1 MRLRITV
8 RRHDLPDC
16 PIIWDANTETHAL
29 TVSELLH
36 DVNEVVPIESAE
48 WGLEDY
54 AVEVKGTG
62 KVNYEC
68 LHFQPVSRVMKEDDE
83 VIIRPLLT
91 QDLRIRRISG
101 RHQISSDGKHLV
113 DGVAFGR
120 PMLRRPANRPAI
132 DIPPRKRRKIIL
144 DEADNENEEDDTFL
158 AEQYWRSHEFMP
170 GQLTIEAGAY
180 DNEDDEEDDDF
191 DPDAVVG
198 SDESDEVD
206 DDEMTDE
213 EDEATEGEDGV
224 TDEDADEDAD
234 EEITRDSNG
243 NRQLV
248 LHADFEN
255 EDEEDDEDFEPEGNI
270 DEDEVVIISSGEDD
284 TQDEES
290 HSNTIKNKRKHTPK
304 DEELSTTREAS
315 QGGAR
320 NESKEDKI
328 HTSVGVI
335 KHIVRRSHG
344 DMSQAYDALAI
355 GYTPAKSKSSL
366 LKASKSPKLQPT
378 SAKDNPQTTKDKTDK
393 KQHLT
398 NSTDTR
404 KSDREDIDSD
414 EASSG
419 EEAEDLLLNHYDHH
433 GLPSGS
439 ITSGRALK
447 FMAEVTANSVTA
459 ESKSSKDITV
469 KNRKSD
475 KPSSRETY
483 SKGLT
488 STPIIDLETN
498 DEESSEDSSEEEED
512 SSSDDSSD
520 ESSSEDDSEEPEA
533 ADSSSSDSDSESDSD
548 SDSSSEASS
557 DEEAAPEVQ
566 SSKSRPEIT
575 KAKLSPEPTVVP
587 APEPRVPPGQGKKQ
601 TQSRNQRRRQS
612 IALSKL
618 KEKHILPEDT
628 KPSEFSK
635 LDVNDSTSPEDA
647 LAALMALRVNM
658 NSKNIR
664 AGTSKAMTKADEFET
679 RKRELLASLAS
690 GGIEVGQP
698 ERKQQRGS
706 GSPSNGNAVA
716 GSASDGNTEMNLDP
730 PEHASNGLNNN
741 SIEAITDI
749 QVTTNGVEPDM
760 PLSNTGAAD
769 PGKPISEP
777 RRAKLDLGAG
787 RRLLFGALGMKN
799 PKTKQ
804 DEDKLRNDLL
814 KDIKVQKPTNS
825 AVESASNAVKPMAE
839 DDSWREKINYRAVEC
854 CHEGVV
860 LSEPPFPFIQRWDP
874 QQNGKRKNQAQH
886 QNEDSRKSKKQKRR
900 KGKQNYVEEHEDT
913 EEPSLPSYPPHATET
928 QSTEQSLPARQIEI
942 TEFRSDAEP
951 NSQGIDDLMELPED
965 PSSLSS
971 LDAAAIKPGMVI
983 AFKQFIMDESTRWQ
997 PQISEYRTAS
1007 VLATNEKGEIS
1018 LVLAKRDR
1026 EQSVKN
1032 YDEDGQRIWGKFE
1045 MPNDDEEYMD
1055 EDDNGERLLTFKELV
1070 EPKLVSSAPVSLS
1083 TEPFKT
1089 GLTTDESVTLGNDE
1103 ESEAPFSHVTET
1115 QLHSDIDLSASSQIP
1130 GETTTPHAQRPELD
1144 LPAALLPESITDN
1157 DREEISRMIK
1167 EAGFRSNVPSS
1178 VIRNL
1183 GPNGSETPREAA
1195 ELEKLRKDMAEIDQS
1210 SYSPKFNGFGTSSPI
1225 RQREISPSPGMQQP
1239 SWQNEASQEF
1249 AGPFPH
1255 ENYANAQNEQ
1265 SRRLGSNDA
1274 VDADDQTTSQNSHN
1288 DKSAGKVNVNKAHA
1302 QSEAL
1307 QPKEKAAKPVR
1318 KNAQGDAASDLLD
1331 ENTIVVDTGVEY
1343 PNLSG
1348 SFSSLVTDHGRQPD
1362 FNFDDS
1368 GPKEINGSK
1377 EHAEMNNTTHNAEIH
1392 ELEPELPSPRQRSRT
1407 ADEPIDLDKLIEPS
1421 SDDFPTVQE
1430 ILSQASQSHG
1440 NFENE
1445 GSRDV
1450 SKSQAVGEKSKKIL
1464 AAFDTQ
1470 SSEIKPGVKSE
1481 KILAAFADSES
1492 ESETEKKSK
1501 KVRAAFADDSDSDVP
1516 GTTTE
1521 RKTKTV
1527 LAAFAD
1533 SDPSEGE
1540 NEVTPKPSKPPKPQ
1554 TSQADFSIP
1563 EGSQFLDL
1571 TRSSDAEAGADS
1583 DEEPA
1588 FEQYKQP
1595 KQKPQGS
1602 DDDPDL
1608 TITSTGWG
1616 PKKDSTLKGLKR
1628 YDSNSSRSKSAKR
1641 KF

>member
-1 MRLRITV
+1 MMRL
-8 RRHDLPDC
+8 C
-16 PIIWDANTETHAL
+16 AL
-29 TVSELLH
+29 YRTLNVCLQIVL
-36 DVNEVVPIESAE
+36 I
-48 WGLEDY
+48 DY
-54 AVEVKGTG
+54 
-62 KVNYEC
+62 Y
-68 LHFQPVSRVMKEDDE
+68 S
-83 VIIRPLLT
+83 IRPLLT

-132 DIPPRKRRKIIL
+132 DIPPRKRRKLML
-144 DEADNENEEDDTFL
+144 DEVDSENNEDDSL
-158 AEQYWRSHEFMP
+158 QAAQYWRSNESIP
-170 GQLTIEAGAY
+170 AQLAIEAGTY
-180 DNEDDEEDDDF
+180 DDEDDEEDDDDF
-191 DPDAVVG
+191 DPDAIVD

-206 DDEMTDE
+206 D
-213 EDEATEGEDGV
+213 EGEDEDDEV
-224 TDEDADEDAD
+224 TDEDDEATDEEEVTDKAAD
-234 EEITRDSNG
+234 EEITRDSDG

-255 EDEEDDEDFEPEGNI
+255 EDEEDDEDFEPEGNF
-270 DEDEVVIISSGEDD
+270 DEDEVIVISSEEDD
-284 TQDEES
+284 TQDEDP
-290 HSNTIKNKRKHTPK
+290 HSDTLKNKRKHAPQDK
-304 DEELSTTREAS
+304 ELSTTGES
-315 QGGAR
+315 TQGGMR

-328 HTSVGVI
+328 RRLHTAFPDTSVGVI

-355 GYTPAKSKSSL
+355 GYIPARSKSSL
-366 LKASKSPKLQPT
+366 MKASKSSKPPPIT
-378 SAKDNPQTTKDKTDK
+378 AKDSTQTTKVKTGK
-393 KQHLT
+393 EQHLT
-398 NSTDTR
+398 NNKGIR
-404 KSDREDIDSD
+404 ESDQGDIDSD

-419 EEAEDLLLNHYDHH
+419 EDVEDLLLNHYDHH

-439 ITSGRALK
+439 ITSGKALK

-459 ESKSSKDITV
+459 DSKSSKDLTV
-469 KNRKSD
+469 TNRTSD
-475 KPSSRETY
+475 KSTSQVTY

-488 STPIIDLETN
+488 STPVIDLKTD
-498 DEESSEDSSEEEED
+498 DEESSEDSSSEEED

-520 ESSSEDDSEEPEA
+520 DSSSEDDSEEPEA
-533 ADSSSSDSDSESDSD
+533 ADSLSSDSDSESDSD

-566 SSKSRPEIT
+566 SSKSRPAT
-575 KAKLSPEPTVVP
+575 TNVKPLSPEPKVVSDP
-587 APEPRVPPGQGKKQ
+587 GPKIPPGQGKKS

-612 IALSKL
+612 LALSKL

-628 KPSEFSK
+628 KASEFSQ
-635 LDVNDSTSPEDA
+635 LNVNDSTSPEDA
-647 LAALMALRVNM
+647 LAALIALRANL
-658 NSKNIR
+658 NSENIR
-664 AGTSKAMTKADEFET
+664 GGTSKAMAKADEFET
-679 RKRELLASLAS
+679 RRRELLASLAS
-690 GGIEVGQP
+690 GGVEVGQP
-698 ERKQQRGS
+698 PRKQQRVS
-706 GSPSNGNAVA
+706 GSPSNGKAVV
-716 GSASDGNTEMNLDP
+716 GNASDENIEMNLDP
-730 PEHASNGLNNN
+730 PENASNGLNN
-741 SIEAITDI
+741 SSTEAATNV
-749 QVTTNGVEPDM
+749 QSATNGVESEI
-760 PLSNTGAAD
+760 PLSKTGTTE
-769 PGKPISEP
+769 PGKSISES

-814 KDIKVQKPTNS
+814 KDVKVQKPANPV
-825 AVESASNAVKPMAE
+825 VEPTSNTVE
-839 DDSWREKINYRAVEC
+839 LVVDDDSWREKINYRAVEC

-886 QNEDSRKSKKQKRR
+886 HNEDSRKSKKQKRR
-900 KGKQNYVEEHEDT
+900 KGKQNYVEEQEDP
-913 EEPSLPSYPPHATET
+913 EESSLPNYPPHATET

-983 AFKQFIMDESTRWQ
+983 AFKQYIMDESTRWQ

-1007 VLATNEKGEIS
+1007 VLATNGNGEIS

-1026 EQSVKN
+1026 EQPIKN

-1045 MPNDDEEYMD
+1045 MPNDDEDYMD
-1055 EDDNGERLLTFKELV
+1055 EDDNGERLLTFNELV

-1115 QLHSDIDLSASSQIP
+1115 QLHSDVEFSAGSQIL
-1130 GETTTPHAQRPELD
+1130 GDTTTPHAQRPELD

-1210 SYSPKFNGFGTSSPI
+1210 SYSPKFNGFGSSSPI
-1225 RQREISPSPGMQQP
+1225 RQRQISPSPGMQQP
-1239 SWQNEASQEF
+1239 SWQAEASQEL
-1249 AGPFPH
+1249 ADPLPH
-1255 ENYANAQNEQ
+1255 EKDATAKKEQNG
-1265 SRRLGSNDA
+1265 RPGSKDT
-1274 VDADDQTTSQNSHN
+1274 VSSDDQATTPQNAHN
-1288 DKSAGKVNVNKAHA
+1288 DKSARKVNVDKAHA

-1307 QPKEKAAKPVR
+1307 QLKEEAAKPVR
-1318 KNAQGDAASDLLD
+1318 KDAQVDAPSDLVD
-1331 ENTIVVDTGVEY
+1331 SNTIVVDTGVEY

-1362 FNFDDS
+1362 FNFEDS
-1368 GPKEINGSK
+1368 GPKEINRSK
-1377 EHAEMNNTTHNAEIH
+1377 EHDVEMNNTAHNAEIH
-1392 ELEPELPSPRQRSRT
+1392 ELEPELPRRRSST
-1407 ADEPIDLDKLIEPS
+1407 ADEPIDLDKMVEPS

-1430 ILSQASQSHG
+1430 ILSQASQSHV
-1440 NFENE
+1440 NLETE
-1445 GSRDV
+1445 DSRNL
-1450 SKSQAVGEKSKKIL
+1450 SKSQAVAEKSKSIL

-1470 SSEIKPGVKSE
+1470 SSDIKPGIKSE
-1481 KILAAFADSES
+1481 KILAAFAGSES

-1521 RKTKTV
+1521 MKTKKV

-1533 SDPSEGE
+1533 SGSSDGE
-1540 NEVTPKPSKPPKPQ
+1540 NEITPKPAKPSK
-1554 TSQADFSIP
+1554 SQASKADFPIP

-1571 TRSSDAEAGADS
+1571 TRSSDAEAEADS

-1588 FEQYKQP
+1588 FERYKQP
-1595 KQKPQGS
+1595 KQKAQGS
-1602 DDDPDL
+1602 DEDPDI

-1616 PKKDSTLKGLKR
+1616 PKKGSTLKGLKR
-1628 YDSNSSRSKSAKR
+1628 HDSNGLGSKSAKR

>member
-1 MRLRITV
+1 MLAAFLISTMRLRITV

-16 PIIWDANTETHAL
+16 PIIWDANIETHAL
-29 TVSELLH
+29 TISELLN
-36 DVNEVVPIESAE
+36 DINEVVPIESAE

-83 VIIRPLLT
+83 VITLDICLQIVLIDDYSIRPLLT

-132 DIPPRKRRKIIL
+132 DIPPRKRRKLML
-144 DEADNENEEDDTFL
+144 DEADNENEEDDK
-158 AEQYWRSHEFMP
+158 
-170 GQLTIEAGAY
+170 
-180 DNEDDEEDDDF
+180 
-191 DPDAVVG
+191 
-198 SDESDEVD
+198 
-206 DDEMTDE
+206 
-213 EDEATEGEDGV
+213 
-224 TDEDADEDAD
+224 
-234 EEITRDSNG
+234 
-243 NRQLV
+243 
-248 LHADFEN
+248 
-255 EDEEDDEDFEPEGNI
+255 DDEDFEPEGNI
-270 DEDEVVIISSGEDD
+270 DEDEVAIISSGEDD

-290 HSNTIKNKRKHTPK
+290 HPNTFKNKRKDTSE
-304 DEELSTTREAS
+304 DEELSTTGEAS
-315 QGGAR
+315 QGGMR

-328 HTSVGVI
+328 RRLHTAFPDTSVGVI

-355 GYTPAKSKSSL
+355 GYIPAKSKSSL
-366 LKASKSPKLQPT
+366 LKASKSPKLPPT
-378 SAKDNPQTTKDKTDK
+378 SAKDNPQTTKDKTGK

-398 NSTDTR
+398 NSKDTR
-404 KSDREDIDSD
+404 ESDQEDIDSD
-414 EASSG
+414 EPSSW

-459 ESKSSKDITV
+459 DSKSSKDLTV
-469 KNRKSD
+469 TNRSSVKSN
-475 KPSSRETY
+475 SQETY

-488 STPIIDLETN
+488 STPAIDLETD
-498 DEESSEDSSEEEED
+498 DEESSEDSSSEEED

-520 ESSSEDDSEEPEA
+520 DSSSEDDSEEPEA

-557 DEEAAPEVQ
+557 DEEAGPEVQ
-566 SSKSRPEIT
+566 SSKPTPEMT
-575 KAKLSPEPTVVP
+575 KAKLSPEPNVVP
-587 APEPRVPPGQGKKQ
+587 APEPRVPPGQGKKE
-601 TQSRNQRRRQS
+601 TQARNQRRRQS
-612 IALSKL
+612 LALSKL

-628 KPSEFSK
+628 KASEFSK
-635 LDVNDSTSPEDA
+635 LNVNDSTSPEDA
-647 LAALMALRVNM
+647 LAALMALRANM

-664 AGTSKAMTKADEFET
+664 GGTSKAMAEADEFET
-679 RKRELLASLAS
+679 RRRELLASLAS
-690 GGIEVGQP
+690 GGVEVGQP
-698 ERKQQRGS
+698 ERKQQRVS
-706 GSPSNGNAVA
+706 GSPSNGNAVV
-716 GSASDGNTEMNLDP
+716 GNASDGNTEMDLDP

-741 SIEAITDI
+741 STEAATHI
-749 QVTTNGVEPDM
+749 QVATNGVESEI
-760 PLSNTGAAD
+760 PLAKTGAAE

-814 KDIKVQKPTNS
+814 KDIKVQKPTNPV
-825 AVESASNAVKPMAE
+825 VEPTSNAVEPVVD

-860 LSEPPFPFIQRWDP
+860 LSEPPFPFVQRWDP

-886 QNEDSRKSKKQKRR
+886 HNEDSRKSKKQKRR
-900 KGKQNYVEEHEDT
+900 KGKQNYVEEHEDP
-913 EEPSLPSYPPHATET
+913 EEPSLQSYPPHTTET

-971 LDAAAIKPGMVI
+971 LDAAVIKPGMVI

-1007 VLATNEKGEIS
+1007 VLATNGNGEIS

-1026 EQSVKN
+1026 EQPVKN

-1045 MPNDDEEYMD
+1045 MPNDDEDYMD

-1115 QLHSDIDLSASSQIP
+1115 QLHSDIDFSACSQIP
-1130 GETTTPHAQRPELD
+1130 GDTMTPHAQRPELD

-1210 SYSPKFNGFGTSSPI
+1210 SYSPKFNGFGSSSPI
-1225 RQREISPSPGMQQP
+1225 RQRQTSPSPGMQQP
-1239 SWQNEASQEF
+1239 NWQTEASQEL
-1249 AGPFPH
+1249 AGPLPH
-1255 ENYANAQNEQ
+1255 ENDANAKQEQN
-1265 SRRLGSNDA
+1265 RRLRSNDA
-1274 VDADDQTTSQNSHN
+1274 VNADDQTTSQNAHN
-1288 DKSAGKVNVNKAHA
+1288 DKSARKVNLNKAHA
-1302 QSEAL
+1302 QSAAL
-1307 QPKEKAAKPVR
+1307 QPEEKAAKPVR
-1318 KNAQGDAASDLLD
+1318 KNAQVDAPSNLVDA
-1331 ENTIVVDTGVEY
+1331 NTIVVDTGVEY

-1362 FNFDDS
+1362 FNFEDS
-1368 GPKEINGSK
+1368 GPKEINGLK
-1377 EHAEMNNTTHNAEIH
+1377 EHDAEMNNAAHNSEIH
-1392 ELEPELPSPRQRSRT
+1392 ELEPELPRPRPRS
-1407 ADEPIDLDKLIEPS
+1407 ADEPINISKMVEPS

-1430 ILSQASQSHG
+1430 ILSQASQSNG
-1440 NFENE
+1440 NLENG
-1445 GSRDV
+1445 GSRNL
-1450 SKSQAVGEKSKKIL
+1450 STSQAVAEKSKKIL

-1470 SSEIKPGVKSE
+1470 SSDTKPGIKSE

-1501 KVRAAFADDSDSDVP
+1501 KVRAAFAGDSDSDVP
-1516 GTTTE
+1516 GTTTDK
-1521 RKTKTV
+1521 KTKKV

-1540 NEVTPKPSKPPKPQ
+1540 NEVTPKPSKPFKPQ

-1571 TRSSDAEAGADS
+1571 TRSSDAEAEADS

-1588 FEQYKQP
+1588 FERYEQP
-1595 KQKPQGS
+1595 KQKPRGS
-1602 DDDPDL
+1602 DEDPDI

-1616 PKKDSTLKGLKR
+1616 PKKNSTLKGLKR
-1628 YDSNSSRSKSAKR
+1628 HDSNGSRSKSAKR